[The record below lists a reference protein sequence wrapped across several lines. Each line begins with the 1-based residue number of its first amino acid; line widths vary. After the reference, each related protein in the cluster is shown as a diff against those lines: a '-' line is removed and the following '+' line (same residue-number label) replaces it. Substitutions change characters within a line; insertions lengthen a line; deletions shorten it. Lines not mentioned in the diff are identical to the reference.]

1 MRKFDDK
8 ETDTSQDDDYS
19 NGGTG
24 GKSPIQV
31 KKQIDIKIIIA
42 FVLLVILA
50 LMGILKVHYGAIL
63 AVTAI
68 EAVLVYLIHK
78 EGYDNIQK

>member
-19 NGGTG
+19 NGGKG

-31 KKQIDIKIIIA
+31 KKQIDIKLIVA
-42 FVLLVILA
+42 FFLLAVLA
-50 LMGILKVHYGAIL
+50 LMGILQAHYGAIL
-63 AVTAI
+63 VVTAV
-68 EAVLVYLIHK
+68 EAILIYLIHK

>member
-1 MRKFDDK
+1 MRKIDDK

-31 KKQIDIKIIIA
+31 KKQVDIKLIIA
-42 FVLLVILA
+42 IVFLAVLA
-50 LMGILKVHYGAIL
+50 LMAILKAHYGAIL
-63 AVTAI
+63 VVAAV
-68 EAVLVYLIHK
+68 EAVLVYLVGK
-78 EGYDNIQK
+78 GRSRD